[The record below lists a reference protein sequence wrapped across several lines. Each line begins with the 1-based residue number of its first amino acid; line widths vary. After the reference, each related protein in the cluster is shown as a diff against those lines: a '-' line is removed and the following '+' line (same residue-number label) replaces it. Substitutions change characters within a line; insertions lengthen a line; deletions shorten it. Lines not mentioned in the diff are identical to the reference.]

1 MQAQLPSQAVEHIP
15 DHAVQVIGQHG
26 QVETYATV
34 DFVGRETN
42 PDAIGPIVEVD
53 ATHWIEANYWHFEE
67 VSETHDQVTLFDDSR
82 DVTMVI
88 NYPTN
93 EILIYAPSGDL
104 ALIYDITGVH
114 YSLTPVIPDGWTV

>member
-1 MQAQLPSQAVEHIP
+1 MPAQLPPEALQKIP

-26 QVETYATV
+26 RIETYATV

-42 PDAIGPIVEVD
+42 PDAVPPIVEVD
-53 ATHWIEANYWHFEE
+53 ENSWIEANFWHFEE
-67 VSETHDQVTLFDDSR
+67 VSETRDQVVLFDDSR

-88 NYPTN
+88 DYPTN

-114 YSLTPVIPDGWTV
+114 YSLTPVIPDDWII